1 MAEECA
7 NPLLAQF
14 LKEWWDVAKERNSKG
29 ATTCVREATVIR
41 NTLMLSKIQASLRVD
56 DSLPVDLLPSR

>member
-29 ATTCVREATVIR
+29 ATTFVRVTLRNATC
-41 NTLMLSKIQASLRVD
+41 AD
-56 DSLPVDLLPSR
+56 DFQGTRERMSR

>member
-1 MAEECA
+1 MADECA

-29 ATTCVREATVIR
+29 ATTFVRKAPNATYAD
-41 NTLMLSKIQASLRVD
+41 LASGTRERT
-56 DSLPVDLLPSR
+56 SR

>member
-29 ATTCVREATVIR
+29 ATTFVREAILNATYADVSQGTR
-41 NTLMLSKIQASLRVD
+41 ERM
-56 DSLPVDLLPSR
+56 SR

>member
-29 ATTCVREATVIR
+29 ATTCVRETTV
-41 NTLMLSKIQASLRVD
+41 NTKYADAAQGTSE
-56 DSLPVDLLPSR
+56 PTSR